1 MAQRPTPDGPAQ
13 PSRLQRAI
21 AFLIR
26 AHRTLREV
34 TAATDH
40 AAKLLQKVQ
49 AAWRNW
55 VQANEQRGDLRW
67 T

>member
-1 MAQRPTPDGPAQ
+1 MAQRTTTEPKQ
-13 PSRLQRAI
+13 PSRIQRVI
-21 AFLIR
+21 AFFIR

-40 AAKLLQKVQ
+40 AAKLLQNVQ

-55 VQANEQRGDLRW
+55 VQEAETRGDLRW